1 MAVVINE
8 MEVVSAPPTTSA
20 SSGGGSGTSGGSAEG
35 EASSVQKAHEHE
47 RTQVLHRERHAR
59 VRAH

>member
-8 MEVVSAPPTTSA
+8 MEVVSAPPTAST
-20 SSGGGSGTSGGSAEG
+20 SSGGGSGGSGGSAEG
-35 EASSVQKAHEHE
+35 AASSVQKTHEQE
-47 RTQVLHRERHAR
+47 RAQVLHRERHAR

>member
-8 MEVVSAPPTTSA
+8 MEVVSAPPTAPT
-20 SSGGGSGTSGGSAEG
+20 SSGGGSGGSAEG
-35 EASSVQKAHEHE
+35 AASSVQKTHEHE
-47 RTQVLHRERHAR
+47 RAQVLHRERHAR

>member
-8 MEVVSAPPTTSA
+8 MEVVSAPPVA
-20 SSGGGSGTSGGSAEG
+20 STPSGGGAGGSAEG
-35 EASSVQKAHEHE
+35 GASAVQKAHEQE
-47 RTQVLHRERHAR
+47 RAQVLHRERHAR

>member
-8 MEVVSAPPTTSA
+8 MEVVSAPPTASP
-20 SSGGGSGTSGGSAEG
+20 SSGGGSSGGSAEG
-35 EASSVQKAHEHE
+35 EASTVQKAHEHE
-47 RTQVLHRERHAR
+47 RAQVLHRERHAR